1 MTAMNLKD
9 IAGRVLDGATKGI
22 PGPGTV
28 TPGSVAQKGWNLLN
42 DDLPYPVLVLLDS
55 AVGHNLRTMAAW
67 CSANGFLF
75 SPHGKTT
82 MCPQLYQRQLD
93 SGAWGIT
100 VASAQQALVGVKF
113 GLRRILIAN
122 QLVGRSNIRSIAA
135 AMNGDPGLELY
146 CILDSVEG
154 VQHLA
159 GHWKDAAATR
169 PIRVLL
175 EGGREGWR
183 TGVRSLAEGREVL
196 RAIRREPG
204 VLEFCGFEGYEGIA
218 RLEEGALVKEYL
230 LGLIRDVDVL
240 ARDLPPPESPYI
252 FTVGGTS
259 FLDYQHEVLPSLKG
273 RYRVIVRSG
282 CYVTHDHGNYVAHV
296 KRTHARGMGDEAW
309 PPLRQALELWSL
321 VQSVR
326 DGKTAIL
333 TFGRRDCPHDGDF
346 PLPLY
351 VVRPG
356 QARKDA
362 RPLEGARIAKLN
374 DQHAFMT
381 IPPGVE
387 LHVGDRVAC
396 GIIHPCTAFDKWAVI
411 PLVDDAY
418 RVMDLYCTCF

>member
-1 MTAMNLKD
+1 MDLAE
-9 IAGRVLDGATKGI
+9 IARRSLDSTSKGI

-28 TPGSVAQKGWNLLN
+28 TPGSVAEKNWNLLA
-42 DDLPYPVLVLLDS
+42 DDLHYPVMVLLDS
-55 AVGHNLRTMAAW
+55 VVEHNLKTMAAW
-67 CSANGFLF
+67 CAANGFLF

-82 MCPQLYQRQLD
+82 MCPQLYRRQMD

-113 GLRRILIAN
+113 GLKRIFIAN
-122 QLVGRSNIRSIAA
+122 QLVGRANIRSIVL
-135 AMNGDPGLELY
+135 AMNADPKLEMY

-159 GHWKDAAATR
+159 DHLKAAGAR
-169 PIRVLL
+169 RRIKVLL

-183 TGVRSLAEGREVL
+183 TGVRSLEEGRDVL
-196 RAIRREPG
+196 RAILKRPD
-204 VLEFCGFEGYEGIA
+204 VLEFSGFEGYEGIA
-218 RLEEGALVKEYL
+218 RLEEGAQVKEYL
-230 LGLIRDVDVL
+230 ENLIRTVDTL
-240 ARDLPPPESPYI
+240 AKEAPKPSEPYI
-252 FTVGGTS
+252 FSVGGTS
-259 FLDYQHEVLPSLKG
+259 FLDYQHEVLPALKG
-273 RYRVIVRSG
+273 RYRIIVRSG

-346 PLPLY
+346 PVPLY
-351 VVRPG
+351 VMRPG
-356 QARKDA
+356 QSRREA
-362 RPLEGARIAKLN
+362 RPLEGAKIAKLN
-374 DQHAFMT
+374 DQHAFMS

-418 RVMDLYCTCF
+418 KVIDLYCTYF

>member
-1 MTAMNLKD
+1 MDLAE
-9 IAGRVLDGATKGI
+9 IARRSLDSTSKGI

-28 TPGSVAQKGWNLLN
+28 TPGSVVEKNWNLLA
-42 DDLPYPVLVLLDS
+42 DDLPYPVMVLLDS
-55 AVGHNLRTMAAW
+55 VVEHNLKTMAGW
-67 CSANGFLF
+67 CAANGFLF

-82 MCPQLYQRQLD
+82 MCPQLYRRQMD

-100 VASAQQALVGVKF
+100 VASAQQAMVGVKF
-113 GLRRILIAN
+113 GLKRIFIAN
-122 QLVGRSNIRSIAA
+122 QLVGRANIRSVAL
-135 AMNGDPGLELY
+135 AMNADPKLEMY
-146 CILDSVEG
+146 CILDSIEG

-159 GHWKDAAATR
+159 DHLKAAGARR

-196 RAIRREPG
+196 QAILKRPD
-204 VLEFCGFEGYEGIA
+204 VLEFRGFEGYEGIA
-218 RLEEGALVKEYL
+218 RLEEGAQVKEYL
-230 LGLIRDVDVL
+230 ETLIRTVDTL
-240 ARDLPPPESPYI
+240 AAEVPKPASPFI
-252 FTVGGTS
+252 FSVGGTS
-259 FLDYQHEVLPSLKG
+259 FLDYQHEVLPALKG
-273 RYRVIVRSG
+273 RYQIIVRSG

-356 QARKDA
+356 QSRSDA
-362 RPLEGARIAKLN
+362 RPLEGAKIAKLN
-374 DQHAFMT
+374 DQHAFLS
-381 IPPGVE
+381 IPPAVE

-411 PLVDDAY
+411 PVVDDAY
-418 RVMDLYCTCF
+418 KVIDLYCTYF

>member
-1 MTAMNLKD
+1 MDLAE
-9 IAGRVLDGATKGI
+9 IARRSLDSTSKGI

-28 TPGSVAQKGWNLLN
+28 TPGSVAEKNWNLLA
-42 DDLPYPVLVLLDS
+42 DDLHYPVMVLLDS
-55 AVGHNLRTMAAW
+55 VVEHNLKTMAAW
-67 CSANGFLF
+67 CAANGFLF

-82 MCPQLYQRQLD
+82 MCPQLYRRQMD

-113 GLRRILIAN
+113 GLKRIFIAN
-122 QLVGRSNIRSIAA
+122 QLVGRANIRSIVL
-135 AMNGDPGLELY
+135 AMNADPKLEMY

-159 GHWKDAAATR
+159 DHLKAAGARR
-169 PIRVLL
+169 PIKVLL

-183 TGVRSLAEGREVL
+183 TGVRSLEEGRDVL
-196 RAIRREPG
+196 QAILKRPD
-204 VLEFCGFEGYEGIA
+204 VLEFSGFEGYEGIA
-218 RLEEGALVKEYL
+218 RLEEGAQVKEYL
-230 LGLIRDVDVL
+230 ENLIRTVDTL
-240 ARDLPPPESPYI
+240 AKEAPKPSEPFI
-252 FTVGGTS
+252 FSVGGTS

-273 RYRVIVRSG
+273 RYRIIVRSG

-346 PLPLY
+346 PVPLY

-356 QARKDA
+356 QSRREA
-362 RPLEGARIAKLN
+362 RPLEGAKIAKLN
-374 DQHAFMT
+374 DQHAFMS

-418 RVMDLYCTCF
+418 KVIDLYCTYF

>member
-1 MTAMNLKD
+1 MDLAE
-9 IAGRVLDGATKGI
+9 IARRSLDSTSKGI

-28 TPGSVAQKGWNLLN
+28 TPGSVAEKNWNLLA
-42 DDLPYPVLVLLDS
+42 DDLHYPVMVLLDS
-55 AVGHNLRTMAAW
+55 VVEHNLKTMAAW
-67 CSANGFLF
+67 CAANGFLF

-82 MCPQLYQRQLD
+82 MCPQLYRRQMD

-113 GLRRILIAN
+113 GLKRIFIAN
-122 QLVGRSNIRSIAA
+122 QLVGRANIRSIVL
-135 AMNGDPGLELY
+135 AMNADPKLEMY

-159 GHWKDAAATR
+159 DHLKAAGAR
-169 PIRVLL
+169 RRIKVLL

-183 TGVRSLAEGREVL
+183 TGVRSLEEGRDVL
-196 RAIRREPG
+196 RAILKRPD
-204 VLEFCGFEGYEGIA
+204 VLEFSGFEGYEGIA
-218 RLEEGALVKEYL
+218 RLEEGAQVKEYL
-230 LGLIRDVDVL
+230 ENLIRTVDTL
-240 ARDLPPPESPYI
+240 AKEAPKPSEPYI
-252 FTVGGTS
+252 FSVGGTS
-259 FLDYQHEVLPSLKG
+259 FLDYQHEVLPALKG
-273 RYRVIVRSG
+273 RYRIIVRSG
-282 CYVTHDHGNYVAHV
+282 CYVTHDHGNYVAHI

-346 PLPLY
+346 PVPLY

-356 QARKDA
+356 QARRDA
-362 RPLEGARIAKLN
+362 RPLEGAKIAKLN

-411 PLVDDAY
+411 PLVDDNY
-418 RVMDLYCTCF
+418 KVIDLYCTYF

>member
-1 MTAMNLKD
+1 MNLNE
-9 IAGRVLDGATKGI
+9 IAARRLDATTKGI

-28 TPGSVAQKGWNLLN
+28 TPGTVREKGWNLLK
-42 DDLPYPVLVLLDS
+42 DDLHFPVMVLLDS
-55 AVGHNLRTMAAW
+55 VVEHNLRTMSKW
-67 CSANGFLF
+67 CEANGFLF

-100 VASAQQALVGVKF
+100 VASAQQAMVAVKF
-113 GLRRILIAN
+113 GARRVFIAN
-122 QLVGRSNIRSIAA
+122 QLVGRANIRSVAA
-135 AMNGDPGLELY
+135 AMDADPGLEIHS
-146 CILDSVEG
+146 ILDSVEA
-154 VQHLA
+154 VDHLA
-159 GHWKDAAATR
+159 GHLKEAGARR
-169 PIRVLL
+169 PIGVLL
-175 EGGREGWR
+175 EIGREGWR
-183 TGVRSLAEGREVL
+183 TGVRSLEEGREVL
-196 RAIRREPG
+196 AAIRKHPKL
-204 VLEFCGFEGYEGIA
+204 LEFSGFEGYEGIA
-218 RLEEGALVKEYL
+218 RLEEGAQVKEYL
-230 LGLIRDVDVL
+230 EGLIRTVDTL
-240 ARDLPPPESPYI
+240 ARDLPKPSLPFI
-252 FTVGGTS
+252 FSVGGTS
-259 FLDYQHEVLPSLKG
+259 FLDYQHEILPSLKG

-309 PPLRQALELWSL
+309 PPLKQALELWSL

-346 PLPLY
+346 PVPLY

-356 QARKDA
+356 QARRDA
-362 RPLEGARIAKLN
+362 RPLEGAKVAKLN

-381 IPPGVE
+381 IPSGVE

-411 PLVDDAY
+411 PLVDDDY
-418 RVMDLYCTCF
+418 RVIDLYCTYF